1 MAQAPAQR
9 ERNPPSKFCGSVVR
23 FSLQPATR
31 DPQRAT
37 RNPQRLHLFQIFSDN
52 GADLIP
58 VIGKNVI
65 DDLFG
70 GTF

>member
-1 MAQAPAQR
+1 MVQAPAQR

-23 FSLQPATR
+23 FS
-31 DPQRAT
+31 PQLVT
-37 RNPQRLHLFQIFSDN
+37 RNPQRLHLLQIFSDN

-58 VIGKNVI
+58 VFGKNVI
-65 DDLFG
+65 YDLFG